1 MDADDWELLY
11 GVGVGLKLGER
22 FGIRA
27 EWESWDVETSLDA
40 YSLGAFVRFGPK

>member
-1 MDADDWELLY
+1 VDADDWELLY